1 VAAKVA
7 KELDQSNGNI
17 DKKKGRHTTHKGES
31 LKKWEREV
39 MHGQYIR
46 SMGRQLISRGEP

>member
-17 DKKKGRHTTHKGES
+17 DKKKEGIQHIKES
-31 LKKWEREV
+31 
-39 MHGQYIR
+39 
-46 SMGRQLISRGEP
+46 P